1 MSNSNTA
8 QESLEIMKES
18 EKKVVEESVN
28 KTKYVSRSP
37 SKEEV
42 EKDGGEEV
50 NVRQESQVSVG
61 RESWALT
68 CWSPSLPKGSRACGP
83 FSTTPCRLLPS
94 SLAESVLAR
103 VIEIFPQPG
112 SGITEI
118 FPEGH
123 SCSVP
128 RFWCQGCHLPL
139 TPFFDLRMS

>member
-50 NVRQESQVSVG
+50 SVRQESQVSVG
-61 RESWALT
+61 RGSWALT
-68 CWSPSLPKGSRACGP
+68 CRFSSLPKGSRAP
-83 FSTTPCRLLPS
+83 FSTTLCRLLPS
-94 SLAESVLAR
+94 SSAESVLAR
-103 VIEIFPQPG
+103 VIEIFPVPG
-112 SGITEI
+112 SGITEM
-118 FPEGH
+118 FPGGH

-128 RFWCQGCHLPL
+128 RFWCQRCHLPL

>member
-50 NVRQESQVSVG
+50 SVRQESQVSVG

-68 CWSPSLPKGSRACGP
+68 CCFPSLPQGSGAWAP
-83 FSTTPCRLLPS
+83 FPVLCSLPSLLPA
-94 SLAESVLAR
+94 SLAESILAR
-103 VIEIFPQPG
+103 GIEIFPEPG

-118 FPEGH
+118 FPGDTRAP
-123 SCSVP
+123 SPGSGARAVTS
-128 RFWCQGCHLPL
+128 LL
-139 TPFFDLRMS
+139 LLSLI

>member
-50 NVRQESQVSVG
+50 SVRQETQVSVG

-68 CWSPSLPKGSRACGP
+68 QLVSIPSQRIQSLCPLSHHTVQAAP
-83 FSTTPCRLLPS
+83 FLFSWIC
-94 SLAESVLAR
+94 
-103 VIEIFPQPG
+103 PG
-112 SGITEI
+112 
-118 FPEGH
+118 
-123 SCSVP
+123 
-128 RFWCQGCHLPL
+128 QG
-139 TPFFDLRMS
+139 D

>member
-50 NVRQESQVSVG
+50 SVRQESQVGVKKFQL
-61 RESWALT
+61 WD
-68 CWSPSLPKGSRACGP
+68 
-83 FSTTPCRLLPS
+83 
-94 SLAESVLAR
+94 
-103 VIEIFPQPG
+103 
-112 SGITEI
+112 
-118 FPEGH
+118 
-123 SCSVP
+123 
-128 RFWCQGCHLPL
+128 LPL
-139 TPFFDLRMS
+139 NS